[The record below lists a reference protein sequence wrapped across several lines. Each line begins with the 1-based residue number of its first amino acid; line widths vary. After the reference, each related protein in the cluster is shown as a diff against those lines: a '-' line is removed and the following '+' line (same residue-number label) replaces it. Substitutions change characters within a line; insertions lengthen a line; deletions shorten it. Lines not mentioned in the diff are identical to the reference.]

1 MKNYL
6 SPTIMNIDPYV
17 PGEQPKDG
25 VYIKLNTN
33 ENPYPPSPKVIEAIK
48 KAASSLRLYP
58 DPDSEVLKS
67 AVANFYS
74 IDKEMVYAGNSSD
87 EILAMSFMAFFMKEK
102 PILFPDITYSFY
114 EVYAKL
120 FGIGFKLI
128 PLNDDYTVPVE
139 NFFIPNDGIVIAN
152 PNAPTGI
159 ALSTD
164 SIKKILEA
172 NKKSVVLVDEAYID
186 FGGQSM
192 VKYINE
198 YPNLIIT
205 QTLSKSRSL
214 AGLRVGVAIGG
225 GHLIEGIN
233 RVKNSFNSYPLDRLA
248 AAGAAEAFKD
258 VEYFNN
264 TTQKI
269 INTRERVK
277 KEFIHM
283 GFSVTDSK
291 SNFLFI
297 NHPEVSAKKMFDE
310 LRKKKILVRFF
321 DKERIDNHLRI
332 TIGTDNE
339 MDTLLDTIKNILNV
353 I

>member
-6 SPTIMNIDPYV
+6 SPAIVNVKPYV

-33 ENPYPPSPKVIEAIK
+33 ENPYPPSPKVIVAIEN
-48 KAASSLRLYP
+48 AASSLRLYP
-58 DPDSEVLKS
+58 DPESEELRL
-67 AVANFYS
+67 AVADFYS
-74 IDKEMVYAGNSSD
+74 IDKDMVFAGNGSD
-87 EILAMSFMAFFMKEK
+87 EILALCFMAFFMKEK
-102 PILFPDITYSFY
+102 PVLFPDISYSFY

-120 FGIGFKLI
+120 FGIDFKLI

-139 NFFIPNDGIVIAN
+139 KFTIPNDGIIIAN

-159 ALSTD
+159 ALSAD
-164 SIKKILEA
+164 NIKKILE
-172 NKKSVVLVDEAYID
+172 NNRESVVLVDEAYID

-192 VKYINE
+192 VPYISE

-205 QTLSKSRSL
+205 QTVSKSRSL

-225 GHLIEGIN
+225 VHLIDGIN

-248 AAGAAEAFKD
+248 ASGAVEAFRD
-258 VEYFNN
+258 VEYFRS
-264 TTQKI
+264 TTQKV
-269 INTRERVK
+269 INTRERIK
-277 KEFIHM
+277 NDLIHM
-283 GFSVTDSK
+283 GFNVTDSK

-297 NHPEVSAKKMFDE
+297 SHPVVAAKKIFFD
-310 LRKKKILVRFF
+310 LRKKKILVRYF

-332 TIGTDNE
+332 TIGTDSE
-339 MDTLLDTIKNILNV
+339 MDALLNAIKEVLDGT
-353 I
+353 